1 MRRKRSTTIEA
12 NSYEEFMQLSCVND
26 NDPIRS
32 PELSDP
38 SQSTPFYPE
47 SQPEPESQ
55 SSNPNKQANKPQIQR
70 SQSYWDDVELQVSTS
85 PDGRSFCED
94 DSTFCSMRSRS
105 EDDKRLALMGGKL
118 EAVTMKYRKV
128 MVIGGKQTGRHTLID
143 SLFEK
148 NSKENSK
155 MRSALDLMIKKHQK
169 DEEVNVFK
177 FWIKDADCHD
187 FEQLFR
193 VHYKNIKVFVF
204 IYKTTD
210 RKSFEC
216 LQAAIEKARAEVP
229 PEHFSGIL
237 IGNIRHQP
245 SFFANLFGL
254 KKRKREVS
262 VEEGEEMSKRYGLT
276 GFVETK
282 LDSTSWK
289 KDVLNF
295 LLPSSHK

>member
-12 NSYEEFMQLSCVND
+12 NSYEEFLQLSGVPD
-26 NDPIRS
+26 NNPTS
-32 PELSDP
+32 PSELPDP
-38 SQSTPFYPE
+38 SNSTPLYPE
-47 SQPEPESQ
+47 TQPNSEPV
-55 SSNPNKQANKPQIQR
+55 NTYKQVFKPQIQR
-70 SQSYWDDVELQVSTS
+70 SASYWDDVELAPSSS

-94 DSTFCSMRSRS
+94 DTTFCSARSKS
-105 EDDKRLALMGGKL
+105 EDLILVKGNL
-118 EAVTMKYRKV
+118 EATLPVKYRKV

-148 NSKENSK
+148 TGKENSK

-169 DEEVNVFK
+169 DEQVNVFK
-177 FWIKDADCHD
+177 FWIKDADCQE

-193 VHYKNIKVFVF
+193 VHYKNIKLFVF

-210 RKSFEC
+210 RKTFEG

-262 VEEGEEMSKRYGLT
+262 IEEGEALRKRYGLSA
-276 GFVETK
+276 FVETK
-282 LDSTSWK
+282 LESSSWK

-295 LLPSSHK
+295 LLAQK

>member
-12 NSYEEFMQLSCVND
+12 NSYEEFLQLSGVPD
-26 NDPIRS
+26 NNSTPP
-32 PELSDP
+32 PELP
-38 SQSTPFYPE
+38 TPLYPETQSE
-47 SQPEPESQ
+47 SQPVNTYKEVF
-55 SSNPNKQANKPQIQR
+55 KPQIQR
-70 SQSYWDDVELQVSTS
+70 RGSYWDDVELAPSSS

-94 DSTFCSMRSRS
+94 DTTFCSSRS
-105 EDDKRLALMGGKL
+105 KSEDLILVKGTLPVKH
-118 EAVTMKYRKV
+118 RKV
-128 MVIGGKQTGRHTLID
+128 MVVGGKQTGRHTLID

-148 NSKENSK
+148 NKKENSK
-155 MRSALDLMIKKHQK
+155 MRSALDLMIKKHEK
-169 DEEVNVFK
+169 DDHVNVFK
-177 FWIKDADCHD
+177 FWIKDADCQE

-193 VHYKNIKVFVF
+193 VHYKNIKTFVF

-210 RKSFEC
+210 RKTFEG

-229 PEHFSGIL
+229 AEHFSGIL

-262 VEEGEEMSKRYGLT
+262 VEEGQGLCKKYGLSA
-276 GFVETK
+276 FVETK
-282 LDSTSWK
+282 LESSNWK

-295 LLPSSHK
+295 LLSQK